1 MNGWEHVAKTVALV
15 AVAVSTAACGSGS
28 AATGESES
36 VSTESAMSTT
46 RTPRVVDDSGRP
58 EITFDPCLD
67 VPDELLIE
75 VGYDPR
81 SKDIADYPMGSYTF
95 LVCSYDGAVS
105 VQGTMRPYG
114 LNILSGNVTLQEELQ
129 KDGNISTSIDVNG
142 RRALLQVDAAAR
154 NTCAVVVETAYG
166 IVIFNRLYN
175 PDHTRG
181 SSPEEWCAGLQ
192 DLAAAV
198 EPLISE

>member
-1 MNGWEHVAKTVALV
+1 
-15 AVAVSTAACGSGS
+15 
-28 AATGESES
+28 
-36 VSTESAMSTT
+36 MSTT

-58 EITFDPCLD
+58 QITFDPCLD
-67 VPDELLIE
+67 IPDDLLIE
-75 VGYDPR
+75 AGYDPR

-95 LVCSYDGAVS
+95 LVCSYDGVVS
-105 VQGTMRPYG
+105 VPGTMRPYG
-114 LNILSGNVTLQEELQ
+114 LNILSGNVTLQEEMQ
-129 KDGNISTSIDVNG
+129 KDGDISTSIDVNG
-142 RRALLQVDAAAR
+142 RRALLQVDVAAR

-181 SSPEEWCAGLQ
+181 SSPEEWCAGLP